1 MIERLTPEIFHKIK
15 GSKKP
20 MCANVDLYSGL
31 IYEMLQIP
39 EDIYTPLFTTARIAG
54 WSAHRLEEL
63 MTGGK
68 IVRPAYKSVSTRRD
82 YIKLEDRIDEFTLDA
97 DYIPFEERILK

>member
-1 MIERLTPEIFHKIK
+1 
-15 GSKKP
+15 
-20 MCANVDLYSGL
+20 
-31 IYEMLQIP
+31 MLQIP

-68 IVRPAYKSVSTRRD
+68 IVRPAYKSVSTRRK
-82 YIKLEDRIDEFTLDA
+82 YIKLEDRVDEFMLDS
-97 DYIPFEERILK
+97 DYVPFEERITK